1 MTVRTTTGETPGCK
15 GGPME
20 YAWWRD
26 LVFGD
31 SGGAICFGDG
41 WGKLVVVVSRVT
53 EVRKGDGEDMPQVG
67 R

>member
-1 MTVRTTTGETPGCK
+1 MK
-15 GGPME
+15 

-26 LVFGD
+26 LFLVIAVVRFGLVM
-31 SGGAICFGDG
+31 GVE
-41 WGKLVVVVSRVT
+41 LVVVVSRVK